1 MTTLRYSLQQDGS
14 IADVTDTERER
25 NEQHAL
31 RLWAQGLE
39 PMLSTGICGD
49 LTCGYGKLDWAGYW
63 QYPLL
68 PAEEYLELN
77 RLRKE
82 T

>member
-14 IADVTDTERER
+14 IADVTDTESER

-31 RLWAQGLE
+31 HLWAQGRE
-39 PMLSTGICGD
+39 PMFSTGICGS
-49 LTCGYGKLDWAGYW
+49 LTCGYGKLDYAGYW
-63 QYPLL
+63 QYPLY

-77 RLRKE
+77 NKRKV
-82 T
+82 